1 MRRCS
6 PYCAPVAVCVV
17 TVVTAVRGCVTEPLS
32 PKNSAASPG
41 FTAGAIPLENS
52 KNTYKIKPKLQYDV
66 KSYCMEYYFETK
78 IGANFDYLFCL
89 QMFGKS
95 FDWNSTFH
103 DLQLCFGVKEFL
115 FFIERLMF
123 SLRNYLIVLYIT
135 SSLLLKVQG
144 CVALIRSFSMR
155 KELKEHNG
163 VCNL

>member
-41 FTAGAIPLENS
+41 FTAGDWPLSLFLLLCFLLHLLDSGKGAIPLENS

-78 IGANFDYLFCL
+78 IG
-89 QMFGKS
+89 KS

-115 FFIERLMF
+115 
-123 SLRNYLIVLYIT
+123 
-135 SSLLLKVQG
+135 
-144 CVALIRSFSMR
+144 
-155 KELKEHNG
+155 
-163 VCNL
+163 VCGTY

>member
-78 IGANFDYLFCL
+78 IG
-89 QMFGKS
+89 KS

>member
-41 FTAGAIPLENS
+41 FTAGDWPLS
-52 KNTYKIKPKLQYDV
+52 
-66 KSYCMEYYFETK
+66 
-78 IGANFDYLFCL
+78 LFLLLCFL
-89 QMFGKS
+89 LHLLDSGKGKS

-115 FFIERLMF
+115 
-123 SLRNYLIVLYIT
+123 
-135 SSLLLKVQG
+135 
-144 CVALIRSFSMR
+144 
-155 KELKEHNG
+155 
-163 VCNL
+163 VCGTY